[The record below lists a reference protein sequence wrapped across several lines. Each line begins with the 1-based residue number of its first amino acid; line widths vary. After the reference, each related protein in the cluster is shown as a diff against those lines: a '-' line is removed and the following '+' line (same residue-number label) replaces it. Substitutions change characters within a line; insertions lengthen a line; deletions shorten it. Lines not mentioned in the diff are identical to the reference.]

1 MGIRQKSFLRLMIL
15 LILLVSVFVVYVWYM
30 EQSSVFVPYRTIEQ
44 TPQAVGLEYEE
55 VFLRAADATQLHGW
69 FVGRPHPRATVL
81 LLHGNGGNI
90 SHRVQKM
97 RIFHDLGL
105 EVLVFDYRGYGRSKG
120 APSEKGLYADAR
132 AAYDHLVVER
142 GAAPAKII
150 LYGESLG
157 SAVAV
162 ELATEKEVGGIILEG
177 AFTCV
182 ADMARRVFPYLPTL
196 FLRYR
201 FNTLEKVRRVKVP
214 LLVIH
219 SRNDEVVP
227 FSMGRRIFDAA
238 HSDTK
243 DILAVYGG
251 HNESF
256 YEYRREIAQKI
267 EELLEEM
274 DR

>member
-1 MGIRQKSFLRLMIL
+1 MIL
-15 LILLVSVFVVYVWYM
+15 LVLLVSVFVVYVWYM
-30 EQSSVFVPYRTIEQ
+30 EQSSVFVPYRAIEQ

-69 FVGRPHPRATVL
+69 FAGRSHPRATVL

-97 RIFHDLGL
+97 RLFHDLGL

-120 APSEKGLYADAR
+120 TPSEKGLYADAR
-132 AAYDHLVVER
+132 AAYDYLVAER
-142 GAAPAKII
+142 GGTPAKII

-157 SAVAV
+157 SAVAID
-162 ELATEKEVGGIILEG
+162 LATEKEVGGIILEG
-177 AFTCV
+177 PFTCI
-182 ADMARRVFPYLPTL
+182 ADMSRRVFAFLPTV

-201 FNTLEKVRRVKVP
+201 FDSLEKVRRVKAP

-238 HSDTK
+238 PGDTK
-243 DILAVYGG
+243 DFLAVYGG
-251 HNESF
+251 HNGSF
-256 YEYRREIAQKI
+256 YEYRLEIAQKI
-267 EELLEEM
+267 EELLTEM

>member
-1 MGIRQKSFLRLMIL
+1 MIL
-15 LILLVSVFVVYVWYM
+15 LIVLVLAFVVYVWYL
-30 EQSSVFVPYRTIEQ
+30 EQSSIFVPYRAIEQ

-55 VFLRAADATQLHGW
+55 VSLRTADGVELHGW
-69 FVGRPHPRATVL
+69 FVGLPRARATVL
-81 LLHGNGGNI
+81 LLHGNGGNV
-90 SHRVQKM
+90 SHRVQKL

-105 EVLVFDYRGYGRSKG
+105 QVFVFDYRGYGRSKG
-120 APSEKGLYADAR
+120 TPSEVGLYADAQ
-132 AAYDHLVVER
+132 AAYDHLVDER
-142 GAAPAKII
+142 RVAPAKII

-162 ELATEKEVGGIILEG
+162 HLAAENEAGGIILEG

-182 ADMARRVFPYLPTL
+182 ADMSRRVFPFLPTA

-201 FNTLEKVRRVKVP
+201 FNTLERVRGVKVP

-219 SRNDEVVP
+219 SRNDEIVP

-238 HSDTK
+238 RSDAK
-243 DILAVYGG
+243 DFLAVYGG

-256 YEYRREIAQKI
+256 YEYRREIAQKM
-267 EELLEEM
+267 EEFLGESVGV
-274 DR
+274 

>member
-1 MGIRQKSFLRLMIL
+1 MIL
-15 LILLVSVFVVYVWYM
+15 FFLLVSVFVVYVWYL
-30 EQSSVFVPYRTIEQ
+30 EQSSVFIPYREIEQ

-55 VFLRAADATQLHGW
+55 VCLRAADGAQLHGW
-69 FVGRPHPRATVL
+69 FIGRPHARATVL
-81 LLHGNGGNI
+81 FLHGNGGNI
-90 SHRVQKM
+90 SHRVQKV

-105 EVLVFDYRGYGRSKG
+105 EVFVFDYRGYGRSRG
-120 APSEKGLYADAR
+120 VPSEKGLYADAR
-132 AAYDHLVVER
+132 AAYDHLVGER

-177 AFTCV
+177 AFTSI
-182 ADMARRVFPYLPTL
+182 ADMARRVFPFLPSV
-196 FLRYR
+196 FLRYH
-201 FNTLEKVRRVKVP
+201 FNTLEKVRRIRRP

-227 FSMGRRIFDAA
+227 FSMGRRVFDGAG
-238 HSDTK
+238 SDAK

-267 EELLEEM
+267 EELLEET